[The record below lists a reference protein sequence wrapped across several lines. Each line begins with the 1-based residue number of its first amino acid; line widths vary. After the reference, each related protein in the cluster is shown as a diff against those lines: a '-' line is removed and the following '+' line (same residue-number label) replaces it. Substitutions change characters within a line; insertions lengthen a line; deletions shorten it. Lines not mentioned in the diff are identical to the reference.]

1 MGNFIVGILI
11 LSIICGAAY
20 KIYKDK
26 KNNVR
31 CSGCPSC
38 PSNNRCSAY
47 QKKQQVVLIKN
58 SQLKKNKSSIE
69 NFILCLNSGMDSPL

>member
-47 QKKQQVVLIKN
+47 QKKQ
-58 SQLKKNKSSIE
+58 
-69 NFILCLNSGMDSPL
+69 